1 MRILTLAIGFLMV
14 AGLAAG
20 HVEKRSATSEGDRRP
35 APGAVVSLPV
45 SAPAGVE
52 VLLIVR

>member
-1 MRILTLAIGFLMV
+1 MRIMTLAIGFVMV

-20 HVEKRSATSEGDRRP
+20 HVEKRPATSEGDRRP
-35 APGAVVSLPV
+35 ASGAVVSLPV
-45 SAPAGVE
+45 TAPAGVE